1 MKVSTRGRYSV
12 NAAFELA
19 LRYGRGPVPIK
30 AIADAQRISEPYLE
44 QLMAKLRKAGLVISS
59 RGVQGGYELA
69 RDPNEITVGQVIY
82 AVEGPMA
89 PVDCL
94 LEKHREKCGREDS
107 CAGRIIWVKIYDS
120 IRDVIDRITLSDLIE
135 EKERNARREN
145 NE

>member
-1 MKVSTRGRYSV
+1 MKISTRGRYGV

-30 AIADAQRISEPYLE
+30 TIADAQRISEPYLE
-44 QLMAKLRKAGLVISS
+44 QLMAKLRRAGLAVSA

-69 RDPNEITVGQVIY
+69 RDPGEITVGQVIY

-94 LEKHREKCGREDS
+94 LEKRLEKCGREDS
-107 CAGRIIWVKIYDS
+107 CAGRIIWEKIYDS
-120 IRDVIDRITLSDLIE
+120 IRGVIDRITLADLIE
-135 EKERNARREN
+135 EKEQKTQRGIHE
-145 NE
+145 